1 MMTSNIGIKVGSDV
15 GNGAA
20 GLSVVPFDP
29 EQEMTTKTINSMKG
43 ILSLENLMFGGSN
56 D

>member
-1 MMTSNIGIKVGSDV
+1 V

-20 GLSVVPFDP
+20 GLSVVPLDP
-29 EQEMTTKTINSMKG
+29 EQEGTTKKINIMNG
-43 ILSLENLMFGGSN
+43 ILSLENLMFVGSN